1 MRRVAV
7 LACLLV
13 GASSCSILAQSHASK
28 IRTVRTCPSV
38 KTKKITGREVE
49 VSAGFGC
56 SGARK
61 VMRKYF
67 HLVVDT
73 GQTAGGCAQKRSTKG
88 CKIMRYRC
96 FTKYVYATSELKG
109 HCNGPKSIVRFTEI
123 DRGPN

>member
-13 GASSCSILAQSHASK
+13 GASSCAILAQANASK
-28 IRTVRTCPSV
+28 LQTVRACPKV
-38 KTKKITGREVE
+38 VTKKITGRDVE
-49 VSAGFGC
+49 VSTGFGC

-73 GQTAGGCAQKRSTKG
+73 GQTVGGCAQKRSTKG
-88 CKIMRYRC
+88 CKVTRYRC
-96 FTKYVYATSELKG
+96 FTKYVSANNELKG
-109 HCNGPKSIVRFTEI
+109 HCNGPKGIVRFIEV

>member
-7 LACLLV
+7 LACLV
-13 GASSCSILAQSHASK
+13 VCASSCSILAQADASK
-28 IRTVRTCPSV
+28 LQTVRTCPNV
-38 KTKKITGREVE
+38 KTKKISGREVE

-73 GQTAGGCAQKRSTKG
+73 GQTVGGCAQKRSAKG

-109 HCNGPKSIVRFTEI
+109 HCKGPKGIVRFTES

>member
-1 MRRVAV
+1 MRRVAL

-13 GASSCSILAQSHASK
+13 GASSCSILAQADASK
-28 IRTVRTCPSV
+28 LQTVRTCPNV
-38 KTKKITGREVE
+38 VTKKITGRDVE

-73 GQTAGGCAQKRSTKG
+73 GQTVGGCAQKRSTKG
-88 CKIMRYRC
+88 CKVMRYRC
-96 FTKYVYATSELKG
+96 FTKYVSSTSELKG
-109 HCNGPKSIVRFTEI
+109 HCKGPKGIVRFIEI

>member
-7 LACLLV
+7 LTCLLAC
-13 GASSCSILAQSHASK
+13 ASSCSMLVQADASK
-28 IRTVRTCPSV
+28 TRTVRTCPNV
-38 KTKKITGREVE
+38 VTKKITGRHVE

-61 VMRKYF
+61 VIRKYF
-67 HLVVDT
+67 RWVVDT
-73 GQTAGGCAQKRSTKG
+73 GQTIGGCAQKRSTKG

-96 FTKYVYATSELKG
+96 FTKYVSASSELKG
-109 HCNGPKSIVRFTEI
+109 HCNGPKGITRFIEI

>member
-1 MRRVAV
+1 
-7 LACLLV
+7 
-13 GASSCSILAQSHASK
+13 LAQADASK
-28 IRTVRTCPSV
+28 LQTVRTCPNV
-38 KTKKITGREVE
+38 VTKKITGRDVE

-73 GQTAGGCAQKRSTKG
+73 GQTVGGCAQKRNTKG
-88 CKIMRYRC
+88 CKVMRYRC
-96 FTKYVYATSELKG
+96 FTKYVSSTSELKG
-109 HCNGPKSIVRFTEI
+109 HCKGPKGIVRFIEI

>member
-1 MRRVAV
+1 MRRAAV

-13 GASSCSILAQSHASK
+13 CASSCSNLAQADASK
-28 IRTVRTCPSV
+28 VRTVRTCPKV
-38 KTKKITGREVE
+38 VTKKITGREVE

-67 HLVVDT
+67 HFVVDT
-73 GQTAGGCAQKRSTKG
+73 GQTVGGCAQKRSTKG

-96 FTKYVYATSELKG
+96 FTKYVSATNELKG
-109 HCNGPKSIVRFTEI
+109 HCNGPKGVVRFTEI

>member
-1 MRRVAV
+1 MRRVVV
-7 LACLLV
+7 LACLLAC
-13 GASSCSILAQSHASK
+13 ASSCSMLAQADASE
-28 IRTVRTCPSV
+28 IRTVRTCPNV
-38 KTKKITGREVE
+38 VTKKITGRDVE

-67 HLVVDT
+67 NLVVDT
-73 GQTAGGCAQKRSTKG
+73 GQTVGGCAQKRSTKG

-96 FTKYVYATSELKG
+96 FTKYVSATSELKG
-109 HCNGPKSIVRFTEI
+109 HCNGPKGIVRFIEI

>member
-7 LACLLV
+7 LACLLAC
-13 GASSCSILAQSHASK
+13 ASSCSILVQADASK
-28 IRTVRTCPSV
+28 IRTVRTCPNV
-38 KTKKITGREVE
+38 KTKKITGRDVE
-49 VSAGFGC
+49 VPAGFGC

-96 FTKYVYATSELKG
+96 FTKYVSATNELKG
-109 HCNGPKSIVRFTEI
+109 HCNGPNGIVRFIEI